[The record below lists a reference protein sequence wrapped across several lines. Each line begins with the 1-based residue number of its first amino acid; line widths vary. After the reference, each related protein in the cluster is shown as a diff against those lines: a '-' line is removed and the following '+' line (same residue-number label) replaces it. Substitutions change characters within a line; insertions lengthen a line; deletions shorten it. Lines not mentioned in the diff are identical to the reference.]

1 MTRGGLRVATVV
13 TRLQAGAGIVAL
25 RGAEALADR
34 GHEVTII
41 TGSGDRL
48 LSEAGTEVIVEPTL
62 RAPIAPRDDLAAL
75 RHLTALFS
83 QRTFDLV
90 HTHSAKAGAVGRLAA
105 YHAGVPRIVH
115 TYHGFPFHEFQSALR
130 RQAYIRIERRLGR
143 ITDVGLCV
151 GTAVSVEAIRRG
163 LLAPERIRTIA
174 VPVCAGAPLSP
185 RARLRARHAL
195 RLPDSA
201 PVVGAVG
208 RLSYQ
213 KAPEHFV
220 AAMTALHRPD
230 VTGVWIGDGELAA
243 RVRALAREVHPD
255 ARIVLAGERADVPAL
270 LPAFDVFAL
279 PSRYE
284 GLPVAIVEAMACGV
298 PVVATA
304 VNAVPDVV
312 RPGET
317 GLLVPPAR
325 PDLLAD
331 AIGYLLDRP
340 QEAAR
345 LAVAAQAQIDERFG
359 TGALADALEAAY
371 RPVPRT
377 VTAPF
382 VTNPTAATV
391 ETGFDEQVGCRPYPP
406 SSGRTGNQEES
417 PCA

>member
-1 MTRGGLRVATVV
+1 MTAGRLRVATVV

-41 TGSGDRL
+41 AGSGDRL
-48 LSEAGTEVIVEPTL
+48 LGEAKTEVIVEPAL
-62 RAPIAPRDDLAAL
+62 RASIVPRDDFLAV
-75 RHLTALFS
+75 RRLTALFS
-83 QRTFDLV
+83 RRSFDVV

-105 YHAGVPRIVH
+105 HRAGVPRIVH
-115 TYHGFPFHEFQSALR
+115 TYHGFPFHEFQSVPR
-130 RQAYIRIERRLGR
+130 RHAYIRVERRLGR
-143 ITDVGLCV
+143 ITDVALCV
-151 GTAVSVEAIRRG
+151 GTAVAVEAIRRG
-163 LLAPERIRTIA
+163 LLPPERIRTIA
-174 VPVCAGAPLSP
+174 VPVDAACPVSP
-185 RARLRARHAL
+185 QARSRARHAL
-195 RLPDSA
+195 RLPGSA

-213 KAPEHFV
+213 KAPEHFI
-220 AAMTALHRPD
+220 AAMTALHRPE

-243 RVRALAREVHPD
+243 RMRALAREAEPD

-270 LPAFDVFAL
+270 LPAFDVFTL

-317 GLLVPPAR
+317 GLLVPPCR
-325 PDLLAD
+325 PGLLAG

-340 QEAAR
+340 REAAR
-345 LAVAAQAQIDERFG
+345 LAVAAREQLDDRFG
-359 TGALADALEAAY
+359 TGALTDALEAAY
-371 RPVPRT
+371 QPL
-377 VTAPF
+377 
-382 VTNPTAATV
+382 
-391 ETGFDEQVGCRPYPP
+391 P
-406 SSGRTGNQEES
+406 SIVDREEF
-417 PCA
+417 PCT